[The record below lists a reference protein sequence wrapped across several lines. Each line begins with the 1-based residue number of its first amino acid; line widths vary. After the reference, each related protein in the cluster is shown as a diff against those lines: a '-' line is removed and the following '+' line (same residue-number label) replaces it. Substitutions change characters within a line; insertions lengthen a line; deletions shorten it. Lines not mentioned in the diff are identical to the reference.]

1 LTSQR
6 GNHSLGRSTAIWCE
20 VWGCLSCCY
29 RSSVTAP
36 QGPTTRR
43 CPPTDGQHPHAI
55 QVRALREKSH
65 SRRCG
70 CDIAGDQQPALAPL
84 QEPMA
89 WFGGRGLMRPAET
102 VECSACL
109 CPAMCLPNYG
119 TRLGRQVGNM
129 STVGKGKRE
138 KETEIKCIFPR
149 SEDNQQAVLSRYG
162 VVLPALQRPLASRAG
177 GGGLVMPRCPCTTR
191 RPPPCQVHRGAPSA
205 TRHPPSRP
213 PIFPAHRLDAQRG
226 RDVLRTAAAS
236 WE

>member
-1 LTSQR
+1 LGNEWREGKKLTSQR
-6 GNHSLGRSTAIWCE
+6 RRLGRSTAIWCE

-55 QVRALREKSH
+55 QVRALRENSH

-109 CPAMCLPNYG
+109 CPAVPCALPNYG
-119 TRLGRQVGNM
+119 TRLGRQVGSM
-129 STVGKGKRE
+129 STVGKGERRK
-138 KETEIKCIFPR
+138 KTEIKCIFPR
-149 SEDNQQAVLSRYG
+149 SEGNQQAVLSRYG

-177 GGGLVMPRCPCTTR
+177 VGALVMPRCPCTTR
-191 RPPPCQVHRGAPSA
+191 RPPSLSGASGC
-205 TRHPPSRP
+205 
-213 PIFPAHRLDAQRG
+213 PICHEASPKPTPDFPR
-226 RDVLRTAAAS
+226 S
-236 WE
+236 SS